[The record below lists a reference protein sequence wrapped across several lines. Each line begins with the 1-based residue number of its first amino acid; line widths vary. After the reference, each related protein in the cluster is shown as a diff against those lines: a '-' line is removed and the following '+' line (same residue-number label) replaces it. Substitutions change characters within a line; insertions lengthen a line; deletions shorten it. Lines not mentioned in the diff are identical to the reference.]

1 MHILQ
6 SRRVL
11 LPVHYPSY
19 PNGRGLSS
27 ISWSVFT
34 KKIFKISKI
43 LYHFGRAVHFSW
55 PKCHKKK
62 PKIGRILPLRR
73 ADRGNC
79 VRKGKEGL
87 GRVHKLPAA
96 GLKLAKSR
104 RAPPPRR
111 ASFGGASPA
120 FRRGSRRRWRRLA
133 GRRRPCGLER
143 FYKYGSLL
151 PAAAQY
157 LPDIAPDPADRFYR
171 HALAGRV
178 DLQQLR
184 ADGNAIKAR

>member
-27 ISWSVFT
+27 VSWSVFT

-73 ADRGNC
+73 ADRGSC
-79 VRKGKEGL
+79 VRKGKERL
-87 GRVHKLPAA
+87 GRVHKGRPPGRGGVLSGQILPA
-96 GLKLAKSR
+96 
-104 RAPPPRR
+104 
-111 ASFGGASPA
+111 FGGFTGEECPVSLPSGGHRGVTGCGAVPPGHSARPGRPIPPTCARGPCGSPA
-120 FRRGSRRRWRRLA
+120 APGRWKRNRGPAAFHTA
-133 GRRRPCGLER
+133 GRIPARREWPR
-143 FYKYGSLL
+143 S
-151 PAAAQY
+151 
-157 LPDIAPDPADRFYR
+157 
-171 HALAGRV
+171 
-178 DLQQLR
+178 
-184 ADGNAIKAR
+184 

>member
-73 ADRGNC
+73 ADRGSC
-79 VRKGKEGL
+79 ARKGRECL
-87 GRVHKLPAA
+87 GRVHKGRPPGARQ
-96 GLKLAKSR
+96 LALRVDSSR
-104 RAPPPRR
+104 LWRVC
-111 ASFGGASPA
+111 
-120 FRRGSRRRWRRLA
+120 RRGYPVRLPSGA
-133 GRRRPCGLER
+133 VHPNL
-143 FYKYGSLL
+143 FVQPIAPVASLL
-151 PAAAQY
+151 ICRKQINCTRGTLSP
-157 LPDIAPDPADRFYR
+157 LFDPAPEI
-171 HALAGRV
+171 H
-178 DLQQLR
+178 R
-184 ADGNAIKAR
+184 AFG